1 MVVVVLTTTQ
11 RRGSVVGGLHCIYEE
26 FLPKKSNRIKIYK
39 NVFFEAHTEKKR
51 ERMHHRRWCVALV
64 LFLFLSGAVANSS
77 RIAETRQ
84 REEKKEDEKKLAFSY
99 DTNDNK
105 RVALGARFL
114 EDDQLDSQ
122 EECMRDAFFSIF
134 NQHHHHGGGRRFK
147 GSEEDIFCE
156 HLVQAK
162 DKDALKCLVAV
173 NAVSCRLERSKV
185 KSRLGK
191 CNKKRFDGGC

>member
-1 MVVVVLTTTQ
+1 MKT
-11 RRGSVVGGLHCIYEE
+11 
-26 FLPKKSNRIKIYK
+26 
-39 NVFFEAHTEKKR
+39 
-51 ERMHHRRWCVALV
+51 
-64 LFLFLSGAVANSS
+64 
-77 RIAETRQ
+77 
-84 REEKKEDEKKLAFSY
+84 LAFSH

-122 EECMRDAFFSIF
+122 EECMTDAFFSIF

-185 KSRLGK
+185 KSRFGEM
-191 CNKKRFDGGC
+191 